1 MHPRVSV
8 SVLTPQ
14 FKIVRAVAA
23 AIAVLITLST
33 VVFLPTFQ
41 QNIRNVLV
49 LSLEKQGV
57 LVEPFKGAI
66 A

>member
-1 MHPRVSV
+1 M

>member
-8 SVLTPQ
+8 SVPTPQ

-23 AIAVLITLST
+23 AIAVLMTLST
-33 VVFLPTFQ
+33 VVFLPTLQ
-41 QNIRNVLV
+41 QKIRNVLV
-49 LSLEKQGV
+49 LSWENQGV
-57 LVEPFKGAI
+57 LVETFKGVI